1 MKFCDSG
8 AALAR
13 EIGCSDAHLAS
24 TFTAYSAAAAQGSDS
39 YGKKYFQNAPITMHD
54 NFHVAVIT
62 PVLHYCMGG
71 IKVAPDTSVLTPNGT
86 PVAGLFAA
94 GEVMGGVHGENRLG
108 GSSLFDCVV
117 FGRVAGRK
125 ALQLSGAPS
134 AAATTAACCR
144 RSSKRRQSVHACGS
158 RQTQHGKRLLGNSQR
173 PGTLFALL
181 HACSPPAPLQIVG
194 RVCVTAPPL
203 THARCLT

>member
-1 MKFCDSG
+1 
-8 AALAR
+8 
-13 EIGCSDAHLAS
+13 
-24 TFTAYSAAAAQGSDS
+24 
-39 YGKKYFQNAPITMHD
+39 MHD

-134 AAATTAACCR
+134 AAATTAAPTQQPAAAAAASGGKVFTLAEVAKHNTEKDCWVIVNGQVPSLLFCTLAARLHRCKSLAACALPR
-144 RSSKRRQSVHACGS
+144 R
-158 RQTQHGKRLLGNSQR
+158 L
-173 PGTLFALL
+173 
-181 HACSPPAPLQIVG
+181 
-194 RVCVTAPPL
+194 
-203 THARCLT
+203 